1 MRGPNSVDKKQL
13 GERLKIARIR
23 KSMTQLDVAV
33 ALEEYGVVLNQTA
46 IGKIERGERNL
57 YVHQLVPLLEILDI
71 SFEWL
76 IKGGELHI
84 S

>member
-1 MRGPNSVDKKQL
+1 MDKKQL
-13 GERLKIARIR
+13 GERLKIARVR